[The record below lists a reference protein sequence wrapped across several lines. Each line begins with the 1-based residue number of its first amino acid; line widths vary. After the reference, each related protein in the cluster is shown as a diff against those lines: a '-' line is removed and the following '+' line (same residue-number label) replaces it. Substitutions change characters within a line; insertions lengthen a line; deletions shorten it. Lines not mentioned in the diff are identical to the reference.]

1 MNRLLKSMCAIALAI
16 PALAG
21 EITVTGKGSVSLPP
35 DKMKMTFEVSAI
47 DLDIAAAKRTFKER
61 TAILSATLAKV
72 GVATNEVL
80 TSGMDMESVKEYEGS
95 RVVKFM
101 GYRFSEEYTFVAKID
116 RARIERLYTALVDC
130 KCVEKMRFWFELFDN
145 ETPRQEARAQAVGNA
160 REIAAGI
167 AQAAGVRLGE
177 IEEIE
182 YSALDG
188 FNPRYIQTNCFADYS
203 EAVSSVGA
211 LRNIEISESVRI
223 KWKIK

>member
-80 TSGMDMESVKEYEGS
+80 TSGMDMAS
-95 RVVKFM
+95 
-101 GYRFSEEYTFVAKID
+101 
-116 RARIERLYTALVDC
+116 
-130 KCVEKMRFWFELFDN
+130 ELFPDPLKPVITVN
-145 ETPRQEARAQAVGNA
+145 
-160 REIAAGI
+160 
-167 AQAAGVRLGE
+167 
-177 IEEIE
+177 
-182 YSALDG
+182 
-188 FNPRYIQTNCFADYS
+188 
-203 EAVSSVGA
+203 A
-211 LRNIEISESVRI
+211 LRGISTLTFFRLLAFAPWMERNS
-223 KWKIK
+223 